1 MLVNPSNPNTK
12 SETAQ
17 MQFAARSLSVQ
28 VLTVTA
34 SNEGD
39 FGATFASLVD
49 QQVAAVIV
57 QSFYSRRGQTD
68 AAGASHAVPAIYEV
82 REFAT
87 AGGLLSF
94 GTSIT
99 DAYRQTGVYVGRILK
114 GESAGD
120 RPYPAA
126 R

>member
-39 FGATFASLVD
+39 FGATFASLVE
-49 QQVAAVIV
+49 Q
-57 QSFYSRRGQTD
+57 
-68 AAGASHAVPAIYEV
+68 
-82 REFAT
+82 
-87 AGGLLSF
+87 
-94 GTSIT
+94 
-99 DAYRQTGVYVGRILK
+99 
-114 GESAGD
+114 
-120 RPYPAA
+120 
-126 R
+126 

>member
-39 FGATFASLVD
+39 FGATFASLVE
-49 QQVAAVIV
+49 
-57 QSFYSRRGQTD
+57 QSGRRGQ
-68 AAGASHAVPAIYEV
+68 
-82 REFAT
+82 
-87 AGGLLSF
+87 
-94 GTSIT
+94 
-99 DAYRQTGVYVGRILK
+99 RQL
-114 GESAGD
+114 
-120 RPYPAA
+120 
-126 R
+126 